1 MKTIDNFILERLHLN
16 SDSKLRKAYCIYNSE
31 TDKLDSYDLLYDL
44 LDQLKK
50 NKTPYINKY
59 SKRIIYMEFESIKER
74 DEYVRLSEKVQN
86 LSGDFN
92 QPTKQG
98 YWEALKEFGEYSKT
112 HCKNIVYKE

>member
-1 MKTIDNFILERLHLN
+1 MIHLYERLKLN
-16 SDSKLRKAYCIYNSE
+16 SESKIASPKAYCIYNSE

-50 NKTPYINKY
+50 NETPYINKY
-59 SKRIIYMEFESIKER
+59 SKRIIYVEFESIKER
-74 DEYVRLSEKVQN
+74 DEYVRLNENVQK

-98 YWEALKEFGEYSKT
+98 YWKALKEFSEYSKT
-112 HCKNIVYKE
+112 HGKNIVYKE